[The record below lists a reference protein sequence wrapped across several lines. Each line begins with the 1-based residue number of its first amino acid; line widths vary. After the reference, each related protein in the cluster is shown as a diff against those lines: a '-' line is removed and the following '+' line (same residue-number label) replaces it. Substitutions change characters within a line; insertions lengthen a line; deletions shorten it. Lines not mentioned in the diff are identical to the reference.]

1 MLMIVYLI
9 LLYGIRIKFHHLIV
23 NAKHFFPV
31 FYLCHVYVIDF
42 FNPGKYKSKDR
53 VVGCHWFEFFKVL
66 IKSAV
71 SNVYMYIDIFTNVAS
86 AISNY
91 M

>member
-31 FYLCHVYVIDF
+31 FYLPVCHVYVIDF

-53 VVGCHWFEFFKVL
+53 VVGCHWFEFL
-66 IKSAV
+66 RCSQ
-71 SNVYMYIDIFTNVAS
+71 
-86 AISNY
+86 ISCLKCLY
-91 M
+91 

>member
-9 LLYGIRIKFHHLIV
+9 LLYSIRIKFHHLIV

-53 VVGCHWFEFFKVL
+53 GVGCHWFEFFKVL

-86 AISNY
+86 AISN
-91 M
+91 